1 MSKSQDYPDSFEL
14 MEGVTMTFEP
24 QVRIVKIRGAPD
36 DDIFRVPSH
45 WHEDHDEIMTIYE
58 GRLKITLGGQT
69 KVYTP
74 ESGEVFIP
82 RGVPHSI
89 ESFTAYSKNLVG
101 LTDADASGESDR
113 AGRSSIDIVIL
124 SGLIT
129 LCYLHPLPPRKIVVE
144 RLLAIFTS
152 AVTAVDFEIGVRY
165 VDCQGPWVGSRLTP
179 KSPFLDVATAAGA
192 RDYPRPRMRPFS
204 HRYCIYFIKPMPA
217 ICTVFLY
224 MISESEPH
232 TLHNELGWPEKF
244 EVRDQLLLERVE
256 VEEAKGL
263 DRLEQNLAERT
274 L

>member
-89 ESFTAYSKNLVG
+89 ESFKGEACL
-101 LTDADASGESDR
+101 AS
-113 AGRSSIDIVIL
+113 
-124 SGLIT
+124 
-129 LCYLHPLPPRKIVVE
+129 
-144 RLLAIFTS
+144 
-152 AVTAVDFEIGVRY
+152 
-165 VDCQGPWVGSRLTP
+165 
-179 KSPFLDVATAAGA
+179 
-192 RDYPRPRMRPFS
+192 
-204 HRYCIYFIKPMPA
+204 
-217 ICTVFLY
+217 
-224 MISESEPH
+224 
-232 TLHNELGWPEKF
+232 
-244 EVRDQLLLERVE
+244 
-256 VEEAKGL
+256 
-263 DRLEQNLAERT
+263 ERT
-274 L
+274 NPTEFGQKLLRNPCSCRNPGFLGEPFTKFTPRVSRGSAGDVPKIDCRHLAGVTMFFLLPSNW